1 MEKPLNLK
9 LKEIKE
15 QIANIINQAN
25 LPAYILK
32 PIVKEFY
39 NQLEILEQQE
49 LIQAEK
55 EYQNSLKKQKNE
67 A

>member
-39 NQLEILEQQE
+39 NRLEILEQQE

-55 EYQNSLKKQKNE
+55 EYQNSLNKQKNKE
-67 A
+67 